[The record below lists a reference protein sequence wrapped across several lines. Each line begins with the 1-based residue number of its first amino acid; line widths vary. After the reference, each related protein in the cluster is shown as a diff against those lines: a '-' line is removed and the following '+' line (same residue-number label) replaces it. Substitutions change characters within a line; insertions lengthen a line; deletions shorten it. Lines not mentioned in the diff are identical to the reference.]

1 MRSFVLVNVHAQ
13 HVGNIFFTLT
23 NKNVTAK
30 KSFESLSNKF
40 NAHKFINKYF
50 RVTIVAIKK
59 Q

>member
-1 MRSFVLVNVHAQ
+1 MCSFVLVNVHAQ
-13 HVGNIFFTLT
+13 YVENIFFSLT

-50 RVTIVAIKK
+50 ATIN
-59 Q
+59 